1 MQSPTPWAPRAC
13 QQGVRVRVRLANQK
27 ARKVTS
33 PIMSKRLGR
42 WEKASSASP
51 RISRGNP

>member
-51 RISRGNP
+51 RISRGSP